1 MSGDRRGGGR
11 GRSGGG
17 ARRGGERG
25 TDRAARGARRDGG
38 REDHGDRRP
47 STSERGLGGD
57 QVEGINAVRELLR
70 AHRRPIRE
78 VLIATGREDRD
89 GIDEIVELAFEGG
102 VRVREVAPTQLA
114 ALARSEAPQGVLARA
129 AAIEPVD
136 PDTLLADPRAFIV
149 ALDGVTDPG
158 NLGAVMRTAEMAGAT
173 GIVVPKHRSA
183 RLGPSTMK
191 AAAGAAEWLAI
202 AQAAGLP
209 AFLDRARRAGVWS
222 VGLDMDGDAD
232 LHDLAVAEGPI
243 VLVLGAEGRGIAR
256 LTRQRCDVIASIETH
271 GHLDS
276 LNVSAAAAVACFAV
290 ARRRASAGGSS
301 GAAPGYGR
309 ARSPE

>member
-1 MSGDRRGGGR
+1 MNRPRGNG
-11 GRSGGG
+11 GRSGAGRTRSREPER
-17 ARRGGERG
+17 RRGEGRA
-25 TDRAARGARRDGG
+25 DRTGA
-38 REDHGDRRP
+38 P
-47 STSERGLGGD
+47 ERGLGGD

-78 VLIATGREDRD
+78 VLVAVGGDEAGPRA
-89 GIDEIVELAFEGG
+89 EIVELAHEGG
-102 VRVREVAPTQLA
+102 VRVREVSATQLL
-114 ALARSEAPQGVLARA
+114 ALARSEAPQGVIARA
-129 AAIEPVD
+129 APIEPVD
-136 PDTLLADPRAFIV
+136 VDRLLADPRGFLV

-173 GIVVPKHRSA
+173 GIVLPKHRSA

-191 AAAGAAEWLAI
+191 AAAGAAEWLPV

-222 VGLDMDGDAD
+222 VALDMDGDAD
-232 LHDLAVAEGPI
+232 LHDLAVADGPI
-243 VLVLGAEGRGIAR
+243 VLVLGAEGRGVAR
-256 LTRQRCDVIASIETH
+256 LTRQRCDLVASIETH

-290 ARRRASAGGSS
+290 ARRRSGGGGS
-301 GAAPGYGR
+301 
-309 ARSPE
+309 